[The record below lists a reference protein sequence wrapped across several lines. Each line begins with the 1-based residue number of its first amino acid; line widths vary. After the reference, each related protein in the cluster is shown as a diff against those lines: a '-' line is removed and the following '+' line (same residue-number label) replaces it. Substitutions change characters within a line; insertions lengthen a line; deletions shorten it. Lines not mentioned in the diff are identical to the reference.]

1 MTRKIRNI
9 FLNAIPV
16 LLMIGLIPIVKDDYL
31 LAATYFFI
39 ILISFAIKKEE
50 KDLLVFVFGL
60 VVLTISES
68 LFVST
73 GVETFTSKTLL
84 GLMPIWLP
92 ILWGYAFVAIKRSLK
107 IISE

>member
-1 MTRKIRNI
+1 MPKKLRNI
-9 FLNAIPV
+9 LLNSIPI
-16 LLMIGLIPIVKDDYL
+16 LLMIGLIPFVKNDYL
-31 LAATYFFI
+31 LLTTYFFI
-39 ILISFAIKKEE
+39 IVVSFSIKREE
-50 KDLLVFVFGL
+50 KDLLVFIFGL

-92 ILWGYAFVAIKRSLK
+92 VLWGYAFVAIKRSLK
-107 IISE
+107 IITA

>member
-1 MTRKIRNI
+1 
-9 FLNAIPV
+9 
-16 LLMIGLIPIVKDDYL
+16 MIGLIPIVKDDYL

-39 ILISFAIKKEE
+39 ILISFSIRKEE
-50 KDLLVFVFGL
+50 KDFLVFVFGL

-92 ILWGYAFVAIKRSLK
+92 ILWGYAFVAIKRSVI
-107 IISE
+107 IISK

>member
-1 MTRKIRNI
+1 MNKKIRGI
-9 FLNAIPV
+9 FLNALPV

-39 ILISFAIKKEE
+39 MLISFAIRREE

-60 VVLTISES
+60 VMLTIGES
-68 LFVST
+68 LFVAT

-92 ILWGYAFVAIKRSLK
+92 ILWGYAFVAIKRSLR
-107 IISE
+107 IITE

>member
-1 MTRKIRNI
+1 MRKIQNI
-9 FLNAIPV
+9 FLNAIPI
-16 LLMIGLIPIVKDDYL
+16 LIMIGLIPIVKDDYL

-39 ILISFAIKKEE
+39 ILISFSIRKEE
-50 KDLLVFVFGL
+50 KDFLVFVFGL

-92 ILWGYAFVAIKRSLK
+92 ILWGYAFVAIKRSVI
-107 IISE
+107 IISK